1 MPRFN
6 MAALVVNPQAHNA
19 ASLDVEAAGR
29 QLEQAGVTVS
39 VVVPDSIE
47 ASTAA
52 LRDAVQSGAE
62 VVFMGGGDGT
72 LRQAAKELVD
82 TEVVLAPIPLGTAN
96 VLAKELG
103 IPRDW
108 REAIDVHLQGQ
119 TEEMDVGWAG
129 DEPFLLMASIGWDAE
144 VAANVNLAIK
154 KRVGAAAYV
163 LSAATRVRKILAP
176 APIKGTIDH
185 EEAVGEASILV
196 IGNTRNYGGVV
207 EFTPDALANDGVFD
221 LCGVKPRNFLHGVRL
236 LVGLARSNLS
246 EGDLVSYNRGSH
258 IVVDTPDMPV
268 QVDGDV
274 IGETPM
280 TFTLAARAL
289 KISVPAGTLPQI
301 FGDRRKPSSDAS

>member
-1 MPRFN
+1 MPRFKT
-6 MAALVVNPQAHNA
+6 ASLVVNPYAHNA
-19 ASLDVEAAGR
+19 SQIDVAAAGR
-29 QLEQAGVTVS
+29 QIEQAGVSVS
-39 VVVPDSIE
+39 VTVPDSIE
-47 ASTAA
+47 GSTAA
-52 LRDAVQSGAE
+52 LRDAVHGGAE

-82 TEVVLAPIPLGTAN
+82 TKVVLAPIALGTAN

-108 REAIDVHLQGQ
+108 QEAIEIHLQGQ
-119 TEEMDVGWAG
+119 TQEMDVGWAG

-163 LSAATRVRKILAP
+163 LTAATRVRNVLAP
-176 APIKGTIDH
+176 KLVKGTIDH
-185 EEAVGEASILV
+185 VEAVGEGSMLV

-207 EFTPDALANDGVFD
+207 EFTPHALANDGVFD
-221 LCGVKPRNFLHGVRL
+221 LCALKPRTLLQGVQL
-236 LVGLARSNLS
+236 MVGLARRRLS
-246 EGDLVSYNRGSH
+246 DGDVASHRRASH
-258 IVVDTPDMPV
+258 IFVETPDMLV

-280 TFTLAARAL
+280 TFTLATRAL
-289 KISVPAGTLPQI
+289 QISVPAGGLPPI
-301 FGDRRKPSSDAS
+301 FGGSDKPTS

>member
-1 MPRFN
+1 M
-6 MAALVVNPQAHNA
+6 VNPYAHNA
-19 ASLDVEAAGR
+19 ANMDVEAAGR
-29 QLEQAGVTVS
+29 QIAEAGVAVS
-39 VVVPDSIE
+39 VAVPESIE

-52 LRDAVQSGAE
+52 LRDAVQGVAE

-72 LRQAAKELVD
+72 LRQAAMELVD
-82 TEVVLAPIPLGTAN
+82 TKVVLAPIALGTAN

-108 REAIDVHLQGQ
+108 QEAIDIHLQGQ
-119 TEEMDVGWAG
+119 AQEMDVGWAG

-144 VAANVNLAIK
+144 VAANVNLAFK
-154 KRVGAAAYV
+154 ERVGAAAYV

-176 APIKGTIDH
+176 RVVKGTIDH
-185 EEAVGEASILV
+185 VEAVGEGSMLV

-207 EFTPDALANDGVFD
+207 ELTPHALANDGVFD
-221 LCGVKPRNFLHGVRL
+221 LCALKPRTLLQGVQL
-236 LVGLARSNLS
+236 MVGLARRRLS
-246 EGDLVSYNRGSH
+246 DGDVASYRRGSH
-258 IVVDTPDMPV
+258 IFVETPGMPV

-289 KISVPAGTLPQI
+289 KISVPAGGLPPI
-301 FGDRRKPSSDAS
+301 FDDSEKLTS